1 MRTINYETLW
11 NNLLQR
17 MKNCGE
23 RQLYADEIVTSM
35 EIQVS
40 NELRYIENAKTWDS
54 LKEIKLCNH
63 NWADNKRHVG
73 KCFECPDCGKEFID
87 NGIELVEVKK

>member
-23 RQLYADEIVTSM
+23 RKLYADEVVTSM
-35 EIQVS
+35 EIQIR
-40 NELRYIENAKTWDS
+40 NELQYIENAKTWEK
-54 LKEIKLCNH
+54 LKEIK
-63 NWADNKRHVG
+63 
-73 KCFECPDCGKEFID
+73 
-87 NGIELVEVKK
+87 